1 MAVPKK
7 RTPKSK
13 KGMRRSHHG
22 KSAMSVSACPNC
34 KAGILPHRA
43 CLTCGMYRGRQVLN
57 VTQKVEKA
65 EKKRKEKARKTGA

>member
-22 KSAMSVSACPNC
+22 RTALKFSVCPNC
-34 KAGILPHRA
+34 KSNILPHRA
-43 CLTCGMYRGRQVLN
+43 CATCGMYRGRQVLN
-57 VTQKVEKA
+57 ITAQVEKA

>member
-22 KSAMSVSACPNC
+22 RKALLLTACAQCKSP
-34 KAGILPHRA
+34 ILPHRA
-43 CLTCGMYRGRQVLN
+43 CPTCGMYRGRAVLN
-57 VTQKVEKA
+57 I
-65 EKKRKEKARKTGA
+65 ARKTEKMEQKRKAQTQK